1 MRTLV
6 IQAGGE
12 SRRMG
17 RDKALVPFLGQPLI
31 QRVLERLR
39 PIADEHLI
47 TTNHPQNY
55 RFLGLPLIAD
65 IFPGRGAL
73 GGLYTALQAAHYP
86 FVAIVACD
94 MPFASP
100 HLFQMMFEIL
110 EKTKADAVIPQSR
123 EGNEPFHAVY
133 RKETSLPLV
142 REALEEGYWRADAW
156 FSSANIRFM
165 STQEVALF
173 DPNGLVFRNVN
184 TPEEF
189 STAEELARQME
200 NNTSD

>member
-39 PIADEHLI
+39 PVAEEHLI

-55 RFLGLPLIAD
+55 LFLGLPLITD

-73 GGLYTALQAAHYP
+73 GGLYTALQAARNP
-86 FVAIVACD
+86 FVAVVACD
-94 MPFASP
+94 MPFANP
-100 HLFQMMFEIL
+100 QFFQTLFEML
-110 EKTKADAVIPQSR
+110 ENSHVDAVIPQSE
-123 EGNEPFHAVY
+123 EGSESFHAVY
-133 RKETSLPLV
+133 RKETSLALV
-142 REALEEGYWRADAW
+142 REAIEEGYWRADAW
-156 FSSANIRFM
+156 FASANIRFL
-165 STQEVALF
+165 SIEEVKVI
-173 DPNGLVFRNVN
+173 DPSGLIFRNVN

-189 STAEELARQME
+189 AAAEELARQIE
-200 NNTSD
+200 NS